1 MMLGRRLLEDEDVGR
16 KFGLHALPA
25 VHRTYV
31 LVIQTVPLPCPG
43 LCLGA
48 KRTKGRM
55 QLPAYEARAF
65 KVLWDDA
72 NMPRLSEGLRMMS
85 QRHGSAL

>member
-31 LVIQTVPLPCPG
+31 LVIQIVPLPCPG

-65 KVLWDDA
+65 KVLWDDGQHA
-72 NMPRLSEGLRMMS
+72 KTEGLRMMS